1 MMNSTLIRN
10 LTLATTLLGGAALAT
25 TLLGGAAL
33 AAPLTVTVYNP
44 GEKAI
49 FPVSSSLVTGDK
61 EAILIDAQFDVQ
73 NGQALVDMI
82 KKSGKKLTA
91 VYISAGD
98 PDFYFG
104 LEPVMAAFP
113 DVKVLADQHVVDH
126 INLTK
131 DAKLSYWSPILG
143 KGAPKSLTVPQVMT
157 ASHLTLDGE
166 RIEIKEMNTP
176 NVYLWAPSIKTAFGG
191 VPVYSGVHVWMA
203 DSQTKAARSNWVKA
217 LDNLLAL
224 KPERVVPGHF
234 LGTAPQGTAA
244 VTFTR
249 DYVQRFEQELAKANS
264 SGELIEGLKK
274 AYPFLPVDD
283 GLAIGAK
290 VNMGE
295 MKW

>member
-1 MMNSTLIRN
+1 MNNTLIRN
-10 LTLATTLLGGAALAT
+10 LTLATTLLS
-25 TLLGGAAL
+25 GAAL
-33 AAPLTVTVYNP
+33 AAPLSVTVYNP

-61 EAILIDAQFDVQ
+61 EAILIDAQFDMQ

-82 KKSGKKLTA
+82 KKSGKKLTT

-126 INLTK
+126 INQTK

-166 RIEIKEMNTP
+166 KIEIKEMNTP
-176 NVYLWAPSIKTAFGG
+176 NAYLWAPSIKTAFGG

-234 LGTAPQGTAA
+234 LGTAPKGTAA

-249 DYVQRFEQELAKANS
+249 DYVQRFEQALATAKNS
-264 SGELIEGLKK
+264 DQLIDGLKK
-274 AYPFLPVDD
+274 AFPSLPVDD

>member
-1 MMNSTLIRN
+1 MMNNTLIRN
-10 LTLATTLLGGAALAT
+10 LTLATTLLS
-25 TLLGGAAL
+25 GAAL
-33 AAPLTVTVYNP
+33 AAPLSVTVYNP

-61 EAILIDAQFDVQ
+61 EAILIDAQFDMQ

-82 KKSGKKLTA
+82 KKSGKKLTT

-126 INLTK
+126 INQTK

-143 KGAPKSLTVPQVMT
+143 KGAPKSLTVPQVMA

-166 RIEIKEMNTP
+166 KIEIKEMNTP
-176 NVYLWAPSIKTAFGG
+176 NAYLWAPSIKTAFGG

-234 LGTAPQGTAA
+234 LGTAPKGTAA

-249 DYVQRFEQELAKANS
+249 DYVQRFEQALATAKHS
-264 SGELIEGLKK
+264 DQLIDGLKK
-274 AYPFLPVDD
+274 AFPSLPVDD

>member
-1 MMNSTLIRN
+1 MNNTLVRN
-10 LTLATTLLGGAALAT
+10 LTLATTLLS
-25 TLLGGAAL
+25 GAAL
-33 AAPLTVTVYNP
+33 AAPLNVTVYNP

-82 KKSGKKLTA
+82 KKSGKKLTT

-126 INLTK
+126 INQTK

-143 KGAPKSLTVPQVMT
+143 EGAPKSLTVPQVMT

-166 RIEIKEMNTP
+166 KIEIKEMNTP
-176 NVYLWAPSIKTAFGG
+176 NAYLWAPSIKTAFGG

-234 LGTAPQGTAA
+234 LGTAPKGTAA

-249 DYVQRFEQELAKANS
+249 DYVQRFEQALASAKNS
-264 SGELIEGLKK
+264 EQLIDGLKK
-274 AYPFLPVDD
+274 AFPSLPVDD

>member
-1 MMNSTLIRN
+1 MNNTLVRN
-10 LTLATTLLGGAALAT
+10 LTLATTLLS
-25 TLLGGAAL
+25 GAAL
-33 AAPLTVTVYNP
+33 AAPLNVTVYNP

-82 KKSGKKLTA
+82 KKSGKKLTT

-126 INLTK
+126 INQTK

-166 RIEIKEMNTP
+166 KIEIKEMNTP
-176 NVYLWAPSIKTAFGG
+176 NAYLWAPSIKTAFGG

-234 LGTAPQGTAA
+234 LGTAPKGTTA

-249 DYVQRFEQELAKANS
+249 DYVQRFEQALASAKNS
-264 SGELIEGLKK
+264 DQLIDGLKK
-274 AYPFLPVDD
+274 AFPSLPVDD

-295 MKW
+295 MNW

>member
-10 LTLATTLLGGAALAT
+10 LTLATTLLGGT
-25 TLLGGAAL
+25 AL

-82 KKSGKKLTA
+82 KKSGKKLTT

-166 RIEIKEMNTP
+166 KIEIKEMNTP
-176 NVYLWAPSIKTAFGG
+176 NAYLWAPSIKTAFGG

-274 AYPFLPVDD
+274 AYPSLPVDD

>member
-1 MMNSTLIRN
+1 MMNNTLIRN
-10 LTLATTLLGGAALAT
+10 LTLVTTLLS
-25 TLLGGAAL
+25 GAAL
-33 AAPLTVTVYNP
+33 AAPLSVTVYNP

-73 NGQALVDMI
+73 NGQALVEMI
-82 KKSGKKLTA
+82 KQSGKKLTT

-126 INLTK
+126 INQTK

-143 KGAPKSLTVPQVMT
+143 EGAPKSLTVPQVMT

-166 RIEIKEMNTP
+166 KIEIKEMNTP
-176 NVYLWAPSIKTAFGG
+176 NAYLWAPSIKTAFGG

-234 LGTAPQGTAA
+234 LGTAPKGTAA

-249 DYVQRFEQELAKANS
+249 DYVQRFEQALASAKNS
-264 SGELIEGLKK
+264 DQLIDGLKK
-274 AYPFLPVDD
+274 AFPSLPVDD

>member
-10 LTLATTLLGGAALAT
+10 LTLATTLLGGT
-25 TLLGGAAL
+25 AL

-82 KKSGKKLTA
+82 KKSGKKLTT

-126 INLTK
+126 INQTK

-176 NVYLWAPSIKTAFGG
+176 NAYLWAPSIKTAFGG

-274 AYPFLPVDD
+274 AYPSLPVDD

>member
-1 MMNSTLIRN
+1 MNNTLVRN
-10 LTLATTLLGGAALAT
+10 LTLATTLLS
-25 TLLGGAAL
+25 GAAL
-33 AAPLTVTVYNP
+33 AAPLNVTVYNP

-73 NGQALVDMI
+73 NGQALVEMI
-82 KKSGKKLTA
+82 KKSGKKLTT

-126 INLTK
+126 INQTK

-157 ASHLTLDGE
+157 ASHLTLEGE
-166 RIEIKEMNTP
+166 KIEIKEMNTP
-176 NVYLWAPSIKTAFGG
+176 NAYLWAPSIKTAFGG

-234 LGTAPQGTAA
+234 LGTAPKGTAA

-249 DYVQRFEQELAKANS
+249 DYVQRFEQALATAKNS
-264 SGELIEGLKK
+264 DQLIDGLKK
-274 AYPFLPVDD
+274 AFPSLPVDD

>member
-1 MMNSTLIRN
+1 MNNTLVRN
-10 LTLATTLLGGAALAT
+10 LTLATTLLS
-25 TLLGGAAL
+25 GAAL
-33 AAPLTVTVYNP
+33 AAPLNVTVYNP

-82 KKSGKKLTA
+82 KQSGKKLTT

-126 INLTK
+126 INQTK

-166 RIEIKEMNTP
+166 KIEIKEMNTP
-176 NVYLWAPSIKTAFGG
+176 NAYLWAPSIKTVFGG

-234 LGTAPQGTAA
+234 LGTAPKDTAA

-249 DYVQRFEQELAKANS
+249 DYVQRFEQALASAKNS
-264 SGELIEGLKK
+264 DQLIDGLKK
-274 AYPFLPVDD
+274 AFPSLPVDD

>member
-1 MMNSTLIRN
+1 MNNTLIRN
-10 LTLATTLLGGAALAT
+10 LTLATTLLSGAAM
-25 TLLGGAAL
+25 

-82 KKSGKKLTA
+82 KKSGKKLTT

-104 LEPVMAAFP
+104 LEPIKAAFP

-126 INLTK
+126 INQTK

-166 RIEIKEMNTP
+166 KIEIKEMNTP
-176 NVYLWAPSIKTAFGG
+176 NAYLWAPSIKTAFGG

-217 LDNLLAL
+217 LNNLLAL

-234 LGTAPQGTAA
+234 LGTAPKGSAA

-249 DYVQRFEQELAKANS
+249 DYVERFEQELAKAKNS
-264 SGELIEGLKK
+264 GQLIEALKK
-274 AYPFLPVDD
+274 AYPSLPADD

-290 VNMGE
+290 VNTGE

>member
-1 MMNSTLIRN
+1 MNNTLIRN
-10 LTLATTLLGGAALAT
+10 LTLATTLLSGAAM
-25 TLLGGAAL
+25 

-49 FPVSSSLVTGDK
+49 FPVSSSLVAGDK
-61 EAILIDAQFDVQ
+61 EAILIDAQFDVK

-82 KKSGKKLTA
+82 KQSGKQLAT

-104 LEPVMAAFP
+104 LEPIMKAFP
-113 DVKVLADQHVVDH
+113 KVKVLADQHVVDH
-126 INLTK
+126 INKTK
-131 DAKLSYWSPILG
+131 DDKLTYWGPILG
-143 KGAPKSLTVPQVMT
+143 AGAPKALTVPEVMT
-157 ASHLTLDGE
+157 ASYLTLEGE
-166 RIEIKEMNTP
+166 KIEIKEMNTP
-176 NVYLWAPSIKTAFGG
+176 TAYLWAPSIKTALGG

-203 DSQTKAARSNWVKA
+203 DSQTKEARAHWVKT
-217 LDNLLAL
+217 LNELLAM

-234 LGTAPQGTAA
+234 LGTAPKGTEA

-249 DYVQRFEQELAKANS
+249 DYVQRFEQELAKSKN

-274 AYPFLPVDD
+274 AFPSLPVDD

-290 VNMGE
+290 VNTGE

>member
-1 MMNSTLIRN
+1 MMNNTLVRN
-10 LTLATTLLGGAALAT
+10 LTLATTLLGGT
-25 TLLGGAAL
+25 AL
-33 AAPLTVTVYNP
+33 AAPLNVTVYNP

-82 KKSGKKLTA
+82 KQSGKKLTT

-126 INLTK
+126 INQTK

-143 KGAPKSLTVPQVMT
+143 EGAPKSLTVPQVMT

-166 RIEIKEMNTP
+166 KIEIKEMNTP
-176 NVYLWAPSIKTAFGG
+176 NAYLWAPSIKTAFGG

-203 DSQTKAARSNWVKA
+203 DSQTKAARSKWVKA
-217 LDNLLAL
+217 LDNLQAL

-234 LGTAPQGTAA
+234 LGTAPKGTAA

-249 DYVQRFEQELAKANS
+249 DYVQRFEQELASAKNS
-264 SGELIEGLKK
+264 DQLIDGLKK
-274 AYPFLPVDD
+274 AFPSLPVDD

>member
-1 MMNSTLIRN
+1 MNSTLIRN
-10 LTLATTLLGGAALAT
+10 LTLATTLLGGT
-25 TLLGGAAL
+25 AL

-61 EAILIDAQFDVQ
+61 EAILIDAQFDVH

-82 KKSGKKLTA
+82 KKSGKKLTV

-166 RIEIKEMNTP
+166 KIEIKEMNTP
-176 NVYLWAPSIKTAFGG
+176 NAYLWAPSIKTAFGG

-274 AYPFLPVDD
+274 AYPSLPVDD

>member
-1 MMNSTLIRN
+1 MNNSLIRN
-10 LTLATTLLGGAALAT
+10 LTLATTLLSGAAM
-25 TLLGGAAL
+25 

-82 KKSGKKLTA
+82 KKSGKKLTT

-104 LEPVMAAFP
+104 LEPIKAAFP

-126 INLTK
+126 INQTK

-157 ASHLTLDGE
+157 VSHLTLDGE
-166 RIEIKEMNTP
+166 KIEIKEMNTP
-176 NVYLWAPSIKTAFGG
+176 NAYLWAPSIKTAFGG

-217 LDNLLAL
+217 LNNLLAL

-234 LGTAPQGTAA
+234 LGTAPKGTEA

-249 DYVQRFEQELAKANS
+249 DYVERFEQELAKAKNS
-264 SGELIEGLKK
+264 GQLIEALKK
-274 AYPFLPVDD
+274 AYPSLPVDD

-290 VNMGE
+290 VNTGE

>member
-1 MMNSTLIRN
+1 MNSTLIRN
-10 LTLATTLLGGAALAT
+10 LTLAT

-166 RIEIKEMNTP
+166 KIEIKEMNTP
-176 NVYLWAPSIKTAFGG
+176 NAYLWAPSIKTAFGG

-274 AYPFLPVDD
+274 AYPSLPVDD